1 MINFCFRVYRKLV
14 YPAHKSFLSVV
25 FFVVIAAAG
34 FTVSFSSAR
43 AEGYPKY
50 GPNETVIVGEFIYND
65 DFEPA
70 TSSCSIIIQ
79 NTAGVVVV
87 PTTTLTTSTNGWQ
100 SYTFGAT
107 STQGTWPTTIVCG
120 SVAGGDLAKLDKT
133 FIIGNT
139 AISTSSI
146 ASSVWSSAVRTL
158 TSGVSIADDIWA
170 ASSRTLTS
178 FGSIVSDIWNN
189 PTRTLTSFGT
199 LLADIWSD
207 VASPN
212 RRLTSGSLTDGGVL
226 ASEAF
231 VTSTIQ
237 SATSSII
244 SEVIANRSLINALN
258 NISAADVWSHS
269 GRTLT
274 DYATSS
280 ISASIW
286 TVPTSTFSQF
296 GSIGNLIASNL
307 DAQISSRGTSTLSA
321 ADVWN
326 AATRSLTDYSTSSI
340 ALGVWAN
347 SARTLTSYGNDITAA
362 DVWNALTST
371 LNTAGSIGKQ
381 LVDNINVSSSL
392 LFNKIIENQAL
403 ISGLNNISAADVW
416 TYATR
421 TVSSSVEFST
431 SSLASIWSIGTSTLS
446 SFGSIGKLV
455 VDNLDA
461 QVSSR
466 GMSSLTATDVWQAA
480 TRSLTDYATSSIVTA
495 IWSTPTSSLTT
506 AGSIGRQLAENTT
519 VSSSRVYDEVIAN
532 RVLINALNDISA
544 ADVWSYG
551 SRSITG
557 EVTLATSSRE
567 AVWSVATSALSTM
580 GSIGKLVVDNLDTQV
595 STRGVSNL
603 TAADVW
609 VSANRTLSDYATSSI
624 TTAIW
629 SNAARTLTN
638 YGNDITAADVWNSLS
653 SGLNT
658 VGSIGKQLAENTAVS
673 TTRLLD
679 ELLVNRALV
688 NALNDISAAD
698 VWGYT
703 DRSLTGFVDIT
714 TSSRIAIW
722 STPTSSLT
730 TAGSIGRQL
739 AENTTVSSSRVY
751 DEVIA
756 NRVLIN
762 ALNDISA
769 ADVWSYGSRSI
780 TGEVTLAT
788 SSREAV
794 WSVATSALSTMGSIG
809 KLVVDNLDT
818 QVSTRGVSNLTA
830 ADVWV
835 SANRTLSDYATSSI
849 TTAIWSNAARTLTN
863 YGNDITAADVW
874 NVLSSGLTTVDS
886 IGKQLAENVDTGIS
900 TRGTSNLTATDV
912 WQSGTRSLTDY
923 STSTIA
929 SAVWS
934 NAARTLTSYGND
946 ITAADVWNVMS
957 SGLTTVGSIGNQ
969 LAENTTVS
977 SSRLLDELLV
987 NRTLINSLNNISAAD
1002 VWTYANRT
1010 VTSSVEFATSSLEA
1024 LWSVATSTLTSF
1036 GTIGKLIVDNL
1047 DAEVSSRGV
1056 SDLTAS
1062 DVWQSA
1068 TRSLTDYSTST
1079 IVSAVWSNA
1088 SRTLT
1093 NYGNDVTA
1101 ADVWNVMTSTLS
1113 TIGSIGAQLTT
1124 NIDTAISTRAA
1135 SVSEDASWTVRMSD
1149 VDSVSAGKTYRTK
1162 VYLFDSQSVP
1172 TNPASVPEISLY
1184 DASRNVVVSGVA
1196 MSAVSTGIYEYTYSV
1211 ANNAEGGLWEAVIET
1226 EVESGKII
1234 ETNDYWLVA
1243 ASPAQVLINSMTDT
1257 LGPSVAANVTITNEG
1272 LSGYEYQYEW
1282 CIVTSVDNPCGG
1294 GNDTYHATAAKF
1306 INPGEDFNTTLTGTI
1321 TGAGSYYFKLV
1332 VYFGTESSGASR
1344 SFTATY
1350 TTPPAPGGG
1359 GGGGGGGGVFIPPT
1373 TPVVTPTTT
1382 PVGVCTGADFNHDN
1396 KVNSIDFSILL
1407 AFWKTS
1413 PPFRNPCVDV
1423 NVDTKVDSVDFS
1435 ILMYNWGKNN

>member
-25 FFVVIAAAG
+25 FFVVIAVLG
-34 FTVSFSSAR
+34 FTVSLSSVL

-50 GPNETVIVGEFIYND
+50 GPNETVIIGEFIYD
-65 DFEPA
+65 DNFEPA

-79 NTAGVVVV
+79 NTSGVVVV

-100 SYTFGAT
+100 SYTFSAT
-107 STQGTWPTTIVCG
+107 STEGIWPTTIICG
-120 SVAGGDLAKLDKT
+120 SIGGGDLAKLDKT

-139 AISTSSI
+139 AVSTSSI
-146 ASSVWSSAVRTL
+146 ASSVWNSAVRTL
-158 TSGVSIADDIWA
+158 TSGASIADDIWN
-170 ASSRTLTS
+170 ASTRSLTT
-178 FGSIVSDIWNN
+178 FGTIVTDIWTN

-244 SEVIANRSLINALN
+244 SEVIANRALINALN
-258 NISAADVWSHS
+258 DISAADVWAHS

-280 ISASIW
+280 ISAAVW

-362 DVWNALTST
+362 DVWDALTST
-371 LNTAGSIGKQ
+371 LSTIGSIG
-381 LVDNINVSSSL
+381 SL
-392 LFNKIIENQAL
+392 LATNIDTAISTRGSLANQSTIITEVMANQTL
-403 ISGLNNISAADVW
+403 IS
-416 TYATR
+416 
-421 TVSSSVEFST
+421 
-431 SSLASIWSIGTSTLS
+431 
-446 SFGSIGKLV
+446 
-455 VDNLDA
+455 
-461 QVSSR
+461 
-466 GMSSLTATDVWQAA
+466 
-480 TRSLTDYATSSIVTA
+480 
-495 IWSTPTSSLTT
+495 
-506 AGSIGRQLAENTT
+506 
-519 VSSSRVYDEVIAN
+519 
-532 RVLINALNDISA
+532 ALNDISA
-544 ADVWSYG
+544 ADVWAYSG
-551 SRSITG
+551 
-557 EVTLATSSRE
+557 
-567 AVWSVATSALSTM
+567 
-580 GSIGKLVVDNLDTQV
+580 
-595 STRGVSNL
+595 
-603 TAADVW
+603 
-609 VSANRTLSDYATSSI
+609 RTLTDYATSSI
-624 TTAIW
+624 SAAVWAVPTSTFSEFGSIGNLVATNLDTKISTRGTSTLSAADVWNATTRSLTDYSTSSIALGVW

-638 YGNDITAADVWNSLS
+638 YGNDITAFDVWN
-653 SGLNT
+653 
-658 VGSIGKQLAENTAVS
+658 AV
-673 TTRLLD
+673 
-679 ELLVNRALV
+679 
-688 NALNDISAAD
+688 
-698 VWGYT
+698 
-703 DRSLTGFVDIT
+703 
-714 TSSRIAIW
+714 
-722 STPTSSLT
+722 
-730 TAGSIGRQL
+730 
-739 AENTTVSSSRVY
+739 
-751 DEVIA
+751 
-756 NRVLIN
+756 
-762 ALNDISA
+762 
-769 ADVWSYGSRSI
+769 
-780 TGEVTLAT
+780 
-788 SSREAV
+788 
-794 WSVATSALSTMGSIG
+794 
-809 KLVVDNLDT
+809 
-818 QVSTRGVSNLTA
+818 
-830 ADVWV
+830 
-835 SANRTLSDYATSSI
+835 
-849 TTAIWSNAARTLTN
+849 
-863 YGNDITAADVW
+863 
-874 NVLSSGLTTVDS
+874 
-886 IGKQLAENVDTGIS
+886 
-900 TRGTSNLTATDV
+900 
-912 WQSGTRSLTDY
+912 
-923 STSTIA
+923 TST
-929 SAVWS
+929 
-934 NAARTLTSYGND
+934 
-946 ITAADVWNVMS
+946 
-957 SGLTTVGSIGNQ
+957 LTTVGSIGNQ
-969 LAENTTVS
+969 LATNVDVAASTRASLAVQTNIYNEVLANQS
-977 SSRLLDELLV
+977 LISALD
-987 NRTLINSLNNISAAD
+987 SISAAD
-1002 VWTYANRT
+1002 VWAYSGRSLTDY
-1010 VTSSVEFATSSLEA
+1010 ATSSISAAIWEIPT
-1024 LWSVATSTLTSF
+1024 ATLSQF
-1036 GTIGKLIVDNL
+1036 GTVGRLLVDNL
-1047 DAEVSSRGV
+1047 DAQVSTRGT
-1056 SDLTAS
+1056 STLSAA
-1062 DVWQSA
+1062 DVWNAA
-1068 TRSLTDYSTST
+1068 TRSLTDYSTSS
-1079 IVSAVWSNA
+1079 IALGVWANSA
-1088 SRTLT
+1088 RTLT
-1093 NYGNDVTA
+1093 DYGNNITA
-1101 ADVWNVMTSTLS
+1101 GDVWNVLTSTLS
-1113 TIGSIGAQLTT
+1113 TVGSIGVQFTE

-1184 DASRNVVVSGVA
+1184 DASRNVVVSSVA

-1321 TGAGSYYFKLV
+1321 AGAGSYYFKLV

-1350 TTPPAPGGG
+1350 TAPPDPTPGGG
-1359 GGGGGGGGVFIPPT
+1359 GGGGGGGGAFIPPT

-1382 PVGVCTGADFNHDN
+1382 PAGVCTGADFNHDT

-1407 AFWKTS
+1407 AFWKTA